1 MANLV
6 GDGAKIISE
15 IFEQANQYDKSIIF
29 FDEIDAIASSREGD
43 DSRHTKEQLTTLLT
57 NMDGFTSAAKPG
69 QIRIVIAATNRPESL
84 DEALLRAGRFDTKIY
99 IPLPDKASIKELLK
113 GTLDPVPYD
122 ADLDL
127 LAEKL
132 DGYTCADIVAIA
144 NKAKEVYVK
153 RQIIQGED
161 AAQKISTEDVL
172 DIISRVKSSV
182 SEEERRRYEAMKTFE
197 SVL

>member
-1 MANLV
+1 MDSL
-6 GDGAKIISE
+6 DGV
-15 IFEQANQYDKSIIF
+15 
-29 FDEIDAIASSREGD
+29 
-43 DSRHTKEQLTTLLT
+43 
-57 NMDGFTSAAKPG
+57 M
-69 QIRIVIAATNRPESL
+69 VIAATNRPESL

-153 RQIIQGED
+153 RQIIQGEV
-161 AAQKISTEDVL
+161 AAQKISTADVL

-182 SEEERRRYEAMKTFE
+182 SEEERRRYEAMKSFE